1 MALVVAH
8 TTLADGTFSA
18 SGAIAWDA
26 NHSVTGESAG
36 VVPIG
41 GIIMW
46 SGTIA
51 TIPATWALCDG
62 TANAPGPDLRDKFVV
77 GAKQDDLGVAKTNI
91 AGALSQS
98 GGATGHLHS
107 AHADLV
113 HAGITIGD
121 HTGLTHALAIANHP
135 DLTHAALS
143 HAAQT
148 FSHADHAV
156 ASVSHTHAAITLTH
170 ADHSL
175 ASFSGT
181 HASQTGSAA
190 SLTFTVASQAG
201 VASFASGTNRS
212 GLVSK
217 TSMTGSVPSNTFT
230 VASGTHTHG
239 ALTITHADH
248 SVASFSGTHAATTL
262 THADHSLPS
271 LSHQAIGTHVG
282 TDYGVHAITQPA
294 DHGVAGTLT
303 HSFSQP
309 NNHVLSLHDT
319 VSNLPSY
326 FALAFMQRMS

>member
-1 MALVVAH
+1 MALSVTH
-8 TTLADGTFSA
+8 STLADGTFSA
-18 SGAIAWDA
+18 AGAIAWDA
-26 NHSVTGESAG
+26 GHSVTGESAG

-62 TANAPGPDLRDKFVV
+62 TANSPGPDLRDKFVV
-77 GAKQDDLGVAKTNI
+77 GAKQDDAGVAKTNI

-156 ASVSHTHAAITLTH
+156 ASVTHTHAAVTVTP
-170 ADHSL
+170 ADHSVV
-175 ASFSGT
+175 SFSGT
-181 HASQTGSAA
+181 HASATGSVP

-201 VASFASGTNRS
+201 VNSFATSNNRS

-230 VASGTHTHG
+230 VASGTHSHAAVT
-239 ALTITHADH
+239 LTHAGVGIP
-248 SVASFSGTHAATTL
+248 SITGSHAGTTL
-262 THADHSLPS
+262 THADHSFPS

-282 TDYGVHAITQPA
+282 TDYGVHGITQPN
-294 DHGVAGTLT
+294 DHGAAGTLT

>member
-1 MALVVAH
+1 MALTVTH
-8 TTLADGTFSA
+8 TTPSDLTFSA
-18 SGAIAWDA
+18 SGAAAWDA
-26 NHSVTGESAG
+26 SHTVTGTADG
-36 VVPIG
+36 GVPIG

-77 GAKQDDLGVAKTNI
+77 GAKQDDAGVAKTNI

-156 ASVSHTHAAITLTH
+156 ASVTHTHAAVTVTP
-170 ADHSL
+170 ADHSV
-175 ASFSGT
+175 ASFTGT
-181 HASQTGSAA
+181 HASATGSVP
-190 SLTFTVASQAG
+190 SGTLTIASQAG

-217 TSMTGSVPSNTFT
+217 ISQSGSVASATFT
-230 VASGTHTHG
+230 VASGTHTH
-239 ALTITHADH
+239 AAVTLTHAGVGIP
-248 SVASFSGTHAATTL
+248 SITGSHAGTTL
-262 THADHSLPS
+262 THADHSFPS

-282 TDYGVHAITQPA
+282 TDYGVHGITQPN

-326 FALAFMQRMS
+326 FSLAFMQRMS